1 MTRIFT
7 IGESLLDIIFRD
19 IEPVSAKA
27 GGSMLNSAVTL
38 GRLGGDVHFISD
50 YGMDHVGKIIDDFLH
65 ENNVNT
71 KYVERFEALNT
82 PLALAFLDKNN
93 DASYSFYKQLPEK
106 RLSSINIDFN
116 HGDILLFGSF
126 FAITDSV
133 REALLRILTE
143 ATKAGAVIIYD
154 PNIRSPHKDEMDRIR
169 PLIIENMN
177 FADIIR
183 GSDQDFETIFG
194 ANSAN
199 SAYDIVKETGC
210 GNLFY
215 TSNKNGVDIL
225 TTDHNMHLTVPN
237 LKTVSTIGAGDNFN
251 AGLVWTIYQNEF
263 SKKDLEH
270 LPQKLWEKMGNTG
283 IAFASDVC
291 MSYDNYISNEFAASI
306 VNINL

>member
-1 MTRIFT
+1 MARIFT
-7 IGESLLDIIFRD
+7 LGESLLDIIFRD

-27 GGSMLNSAVTL
+27 GGSMLNSSVSL
-38 GRLGGDVHFISD
+38 GRLGSKVNFVSD
-50 YGMDHVGKIIDDFLH
+50 YGIDHVGNLIDDFLH

-71 KYVERFEALNT
+71 NYVERFEVLNT
-82 PLALAFLDKNN
+82 PIALAFLDKNN

-106 RLSSINIDFN
+106 RLSSVDIDFM

-126 FAITDSV
+126 FAIADSV
-133 REALLRILTE
+133 RESLLRIITA
-143 ATKAGAVIIYD
+143 ATKAGVVIVYD
-154 PNIRSPHKDEMDRIR
+154 PNIRSPHKHEMDRIR

-183 GSDQDFETIFG
+183 GSDQDFEIIFG

-199 SAYDIVKETGC
+199 AAYDIVKETGC
-210 GNLFY
+210 RNLIY

-225 TTDHNMHLTVPN
+225 TTDHNMHLTVPQ

-251 AGLVWTIYQNEF
+251 AGLVWTIYQNKF
-263 SKKDLEH
+263 SKTDLEH

-291 MSYDNYISNEFAASI
+291 MSYDNYISKEFAASL
-306 VNINL
+306 VSARF